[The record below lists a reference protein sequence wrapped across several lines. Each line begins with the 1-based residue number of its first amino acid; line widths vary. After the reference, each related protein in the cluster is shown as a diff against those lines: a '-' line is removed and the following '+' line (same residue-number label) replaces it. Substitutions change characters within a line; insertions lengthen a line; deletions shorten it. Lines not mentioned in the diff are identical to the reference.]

1 MSAWAERMRRLQEA
15 ARGQGYA
22 AVAVMPGAN
31 LRYLTGLGYTPS
43 KRLTLGFVSP
53 SDDTFCFVL
62 PAMEAER
69 AQMESRVPIRL
80 YAYEHYEDPLSALQ
94 RCMDE
99 LLISSGRIAA
109 EHYAFRLMELRA
121 LEMCVPG
128 VETEDAT
135 PLFTELRQVKD
146 AEELAAM
153 IEAVRMIETA
163 LTATIAQIKPGVT
176 EKQLGALWL
185 NELLATGAEGPS
197 FPLTVASGPHGA
209 LPHHENGDRAFQE
222 GDMIVLD
229 GGAIHHG
236 YVSDITRTVALGEPG
251 EKAREVYELVRRANE
266 AAREASRPGLS
277 GKEIDAAAREV
288 IEEGGYGPRFLH
300 RTGHGLGLEIHE
312 PPFIAVDNDQPLPS
326 GATFTIEPGVYLS
339 GEFGVRVE
347 DMVALTEDGSQTL
360 TTLNRELQILPV

>member
-1 MSAWAERMRRLQEA
+1 
-15 ARGQGYA
+15 
-22 AVAVMPGAN
+22 MPGAN
-31 LRYLTGLGYTPS
+31 LRYLTGMSFYAS

-53 SDDTFCFVL
+53 NEEEFCFVL

-69 AQMESRVPIRL
+69 ANAEAHIPVRL

-99 LLISSGRIAA
+99 LFISGGRVAA

-121 LEMCVPG
+121 LEMCAPG
-128 VETEDAT
+128 IQTEDAT

-146 AEELAAM
+146 AEEMAAM
-153 IEAVRMIETA
+153 TEAVRMIETA

-176 EKQLGALWL
+176 EKQLGGIWL

-197 FPLTVASGPHGA
+197 FPLTVASGPNGA

-229 GGAIHHG
+229 GGALYHG

-251 EKAREVYELVRRANE
+251 EKAREVYDLVRRANE
-266 AAREASRPGLS
+266 AGREASRPGLS
-277 GKEIDAAAREV
+277 GKEIDAAARAV

-312 PPFIAVDNDQPLPS
+312 PPFIAVDNEVPLPA

-347 DMVALTEDGSQTL
+347 DMVALTDDGSRTL
-360 TTLNRELQILPV
+360 TTLDRELLVLPV